1 MYDCKKVILSIKL
14 KLLFSL
20 KNDNVIIE
28 KYCGLS
34 DFVMAQFSWNSLIL
48 LIHRMTFLH
57 ELINYGYKVI
67 SSFVDIKE
75 YTKLCPQEFV

>member
-1 MYDCKKVILSIKL
+1 MTIYNNREILWIIRFRDGSIL
-14 KLLFSL
+14 
-20 KNDNVIIE
+20 VE
-28 KYCGLS
+28 
-34 DFVMAQFSWNSLIL
+34 FVDTSHPQDD
-48 LIHRMTFLH
+48 FLH